1 MRIVPVRNC
10 TIAALA
16 EMENVP
22 PGRDKTNNAKGP
34 GNRERIS
41 FNGSAM
47 ESPTSFGTGAEVAG
61 DVGGR
66 GAGAGTGAGIR
77 GSVMGGAT
85 GGGLAAPE
93 KNLFKASNMDR
104 AGSYSARIEYGASI
118 LNFNTF
124 LV

>member
-1 MRIVPVRNC
+1 
-10 TIAALA
+10 
-16 EMENVP
+16 MENVP
-22 PGRDKTNNAKGP
+22 PGRDKTNNARGP

-47 ESPTSFGTGAEVAG
+47 ESPTCFGTGAAVKAGVAG

-66 GAGAGTGAGIR
+66 GADAGTGAGIR